1 MNAFVRGDPRYQR
14 AGGLAALYLALA
26 YLVAMPYF
34 LIAVDYPNVTN
45 PAEKVATLAEHQ
57 SSMSAM
63 YLITYV
69 IFGIVLAVLSLT
81 LYRRMKDGAP
91 VLMQTATAVGLIW
104 AVVLVAS
111 GLIFNYGMETVTT
124 LYAGH
129 PEQAVAVWQAIEPVS
144 EGLGGAGGEILGG
157 LWMLLVSWG
166 ALRSAG
172 LPKILGWL
180 GVAIGLVGIASV
192 VPALRDAGMVFGA
205 LQIVWF
211 AWTGIVM
218 LRTTE
223 REVERVAFRAGV
235 AGI

>member
-1 MNAFVRGDPRYQR
+1 MKAFVRGDPGYQR

-26 YLVAMPYF
+26 YLIAMPYF
-34 LIAVDYPNVTN
+34 LIAVDSASVTD
-45 PAEKVATLAEHQ
+45 PAEKVALLAEHQ
-57 SSMSAM
+57 SSMSAI

-69 IFGIVLAVLSLT
+69 IFGIVLAVLSFT

-91 VLMQTATAVGLIW
+91 VMMQAATAVGLIW

-111 GLIFNYGMETVTT
+111 GLVFNYGMETVVA
-124 LYAGH
+124 LHGAH
-129 PEQAVAVWQAIEPVS
+129 PDQAVAVWQAIEPVT

-157 LWMLLVSWG
+157 LWMLLVSWT
-166 ALRSAG
+166 ALHTGG
-172 LPKILGWL
+172 LPKVLGWL
-180 GVAIGLVGIASV
+180 GVAIGLVGIVSV

-211 AWTGIVM
+211 VWTGIVM

-223 REVERVAFRAGV
+223 HAVEPVALRAGV
-235 AGI
+235 ARV